1 MTPRPMFPLGSVVFP
16 HTVLPLRVFEP
27 RYRQLTRD
35 CLDGSREF
43 GTVLIDRGSEVGG
56 GDHRTDL
63 GTLVTI
69 VEAQE
74 APDGQWALL
83 TVGTRRLRVTRWLD
97 DDPYPRAEVED
108 VDEPPWPAGADAGA
122 ADDALAEADRLV
134 RRSLALRAELGESV
148 PPVHVELAPEPA
160 AAGWQ
165 LAALSPLGPLDRQAL
180 LGIDDPSERLARLAA
195 LVGEENEVLQARL
208 ALG

>member
-1 MTPRPMFPLGSVVFP
+1 MFPLGSVVFP

-35 CLDGSREF
+35 CLDSSREF

-108 VDEPPWPAGADAGA
+108 VDEPPWPAAGA
-122 ADDALAEADRLV
+122 ADARLAEADRLV
-134 RRSLALRAELGESV
+134 RRSLALRAELGEPV
-148 PPVHVELAPEPA
+148 PPVHVELAPDPT

-180 LGIDDPSERLARLAA
+180 LGVDDPSERLARLAA
-195 LVGEENEVLQARL
+195 LVGEENEVLEARL

>member
-1 MTPRPMFPLGSVVFP
+1 MFPLGTVVFP

-35 CLDGSREF
+35 CLDAGREF

-83 TVGTRRLRVTRWLD
+83 TLGTRRLRVRRWLED
-97 DDPYPRAEVED
+97 APYPRAEVEEVPEPGW
-108 VDEPPWPAGADAGA
+108 VDA
-122 ADDALAEADRLV
+122 ADDAFETAERLV
-134 RRSLALRAELGESV
+134 RRSLALRAELGEAV
-148 PPVHVELAPEPA
+148 PPMHVELAEERLA
-160 AAGWQ
+160 ASWQ
-165 LAALSPLGPLDRQAL
+165 LHALSPLGSFDRQAL
-180 LGIDDPSERLARLAA
+180 LAVDDPAARLDRLAS
-195 LVGEENEVLQARL
+195 LVAEENLVLEQRL